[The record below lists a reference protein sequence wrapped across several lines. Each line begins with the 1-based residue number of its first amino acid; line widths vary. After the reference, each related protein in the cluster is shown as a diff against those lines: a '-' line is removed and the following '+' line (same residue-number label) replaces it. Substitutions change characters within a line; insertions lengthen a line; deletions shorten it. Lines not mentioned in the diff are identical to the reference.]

1 MADKD
6 YYKILGVSQGASD
19 AEIKKAYRK
28 LAKQHHPDVNKGDK
42 SSEDRFKDISAA
54 YDTLSDKKKR
64 QEYDM
69 MRTYGGAGFGGGGGE
84 AHGFR
89 GRPDGGFDFST
100 FTGPGGG
107 GASHGNVH
115 FEYGDLSDLFGD
127 MFGGGVKGGG
137 ARTGGGFGG
146 KTRSAPV
153 RGADRTY
160 AMEIDFLDSVRGMTT
175 KIGFEDSHGKAEKI
189 NVKIPA
195 GVKTGS
201 KIRLAGKGDPSPSG
215 GASGDLFIEV
225 KVRPHPYFSR
235 EGDDIFLQLPITI
248 DEAVNG
254 AQIEVPTVDGKLKM
268 KIPAGTQ
275 GGQKFRLKG
284 KGVVHRHDDGHG
296 DQYVVVQLQLPPN
309 LDKESRNLIEEFAK
323 KNSYNPRE
331 KLFN

>member
-1 MADKD
+1 MPEKD
-6 YYKILGVSQGASD
+6 YYQILGVSQGASD

-69 MRTYGGAGFGGGGGE
+69 MRTYGGGGFGGMGGE
-84 AHGFR
+84 SHGFR

-100 FTGPGGG
+100 FSGPNSA
-107 GASHGNVH
+107 GASQQGNIN
-115 FEYGDLSDLFGD
+115 FEYGDLGDLFGE
-127 MFGGGVKGGG
+127 MFGGGVKGGP
-137 ARTGGGFGG
+137 RSSGGFG
-146 KTRSAPV
+146 TRSRGAPV

-160 AMEIDFLDSVRGMTT
+160 SMEIDFLDSVKGMTT
-175 KIGFEDSHGKAEKI
+175 KIGFESGPGKTEKI

-235 EGDDIFLQLPITI
+235 EGDDIYLQLPITI

-275 GGQKFRLKG
+275 GGQKLRLKG
-284 KGVVHRHDDGHG
+284 KGVVHRHDEGHG
-296 DQYVVVQLQLPPN
+296 DQYVVVQLQLPPD

-323 KNSYNPRE
+323 RNPYHPRE
-331 KLFN
+331 KLFS